1 MVDSWGELPEPRREP
16 DAVSATRD
24 ARRERYSGPWRM
36 CGTACDGSR
45 RDYRGEER
53 FVAAYWWY
61 IIIAFG
67 LLAVIINGA
76 LALSRRNK
84 PMVAL
89 VRAAA
94 GVVSLVAVTGVIVVK
109 AGRIHAHPKFQPS
122 EIFIAAGVFIFAVLF
137 LPTYFERNFQ
147 GEAEAK
153 AKPTLQQ
160 RAARPVNAT
169 VRLRDKS
176 SDEWVN

>member
-1 MVDSWGELPEPRREP
+1 M
-16 DAVSATRD
+16 
-24 ARRERYSGPWRM
+24 
-36 CGTACDGSR
+36 
-45 RDYRGEER
+45 
-53 FVAAYWWY
+53 AAYWWY

-67 LLAVIINGA
+67 LLAVVINGV
-76 LALSRRNK
+76 LALSRRDR

-89 VRAAA
+89 VRGAA

-137 LPTYFERNFQ
+137 LPTYFERKVQ
-147 GEAEAK
+147 GEAE

-169 VRLRDKS
+169 VRLREKS
-176 SDEWVN
+176 ADEWVN

>member
-1 MVDSWGELPEPRREP
+1 M
-16 DAVSATRD
+16 
-24 ARRERYSGPWRM
+24 
-36 CGTACDGSR
+36 
-45 RDYRGEER
+45 
-53 FVAAYWWY
+53 AAYWWY

-67 LLAVIINGA
+67 LLAVVINGV
-76 LALSRRNK
+76 LAVSRRGQ

-89 VRAAA
+89 VRGAA
-94 GVVSLVAVTGVIVVK
+94 GFVSLIAVTGVIVVK

-137 LPTYFERNFQ
+137 LPTYFERTFQ
-147 GEAEAK
+147 GEAAQT
-153 AKPTLQQ
+153 KPTIQE

-169 VRLRDKS
+169 VRLREKG

>member
-1 MVDSWGELPEPRREP
+1 M
-16 DAVSATRD
+16 
-24 ARRERYSGPWRM
+24 
-36 CGTACDGSR
+36 
-45 RDYRGEER
+45 
-53 FVAAYWWY
+53 AAYWWY

-76 LALSRRNK
+76 LAVSRRRQ
-84 PMVAL
+84 PMVAA

-94 GVVSLVAVTGVIVVK
+94 GLVSLVAVTGVIVVK

-147 GEAEAK
+147 GETAQ

-169 VRLRDKS
+169 VRLREKS

>member
-1 MVDSWGELPEPRREP
+1 M
-16 DAVSATRD
+16 
-24 ARRERYSGPWRM
+24 
-36 CGTACDGSR
+36 
-45 RDYRGEER
+45 
-53 FVAAYWWY
+53 AAYWWY

-76 LALSRRNK
+76 LAVSRRK
-84 PMVAL
+84 QPMVAL

-94 GVVSLVAVTGVIVVK
+94 GMVSLIAVTGVIVVK

-122 EIFIAAGVFIFAVLF
+122 EIFIGAGVFIFAVLF
-137 LPTYFERNFQ
+137 LPTTFERNFQ
-147 GEAEAK
+147 GEAAQT
-153 AKPTLQQ
+153 KPTLQQ

-169 VRLRDKS
+169 VRLREKG